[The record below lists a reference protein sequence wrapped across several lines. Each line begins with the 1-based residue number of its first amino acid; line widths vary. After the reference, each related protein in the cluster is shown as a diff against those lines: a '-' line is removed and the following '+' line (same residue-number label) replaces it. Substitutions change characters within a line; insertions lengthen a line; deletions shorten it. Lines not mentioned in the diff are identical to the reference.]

1 MLIIA
6 ICAAVVA
13 AGLVAAARWSR
24 EAPPALPLPRY
35 LAVCLGA
42 GALAGMVAAGAGGR
56 LAMRLLAVTSPDADG
71 AITEAE
77 ATIGEIT
84 ASGTLGFILFAG
96 LPAGLLAGALYA
108 VAGPV
113 VRRGRAGG
121 LILGAILLV
130 LVGWWLD
137 PLRADNFDFN
147 LVGPDWL
154 SLLAFAAIAL
164 LQGVLVVALA
174 ARFSRAVPP
183 RTPRPRV
190 LLAGRIALAVAVLAA
205 LPGFAANVA
214 DILAG

>member
-1 MLIIA
+1 M
-6 ICAAVVA
+6 
-13 AGLVAAARWSR
+13 
-24 EAPPALPLPRY
+24 
-35 LAVCLGA
+35 
-42 GALAGMVAAGAGGR
+42 
-56 LAMRLLAVTSPDADG
+56 
-71 AITEAE
+71 
-77 ATIGEIT
+77 
-84 ASGTLGFILFAG
+84 
-96 LPAGLLAGALYA
+96 LAGALYA

-121 LILGAILLV
+121 LVLGAILLV
-130 LVGWWLD
+130 LVGWWLE

-164 LQGVLVVALA
+164 LQGVLVVAFA
-174 ARFSRAVPP
+174 ARFSRGVPP

-214 DILAG
+214 DILSG